1 MSFAFIQA
9 EKAHY
14 PVRVLC
20 AVLAVSP
27 SGYYAWQGRP
37 RVPPRV
43 RADRGV
49 RVHLRALHAQYRSY
63 GSPRLHA
70 ALRAAGTRIGR
81 KRVIRLMQA
90 EQLRGRPHRRF
101 HVTTPVDRGA
111 VYAPNRVQQQFRAP
125 APNRVW
131 TSDITALPTGDG
143 WVYLAVVLDLYSR
156 RIVGWAVRPTL
167 ATALIIDAFEMAVA
181 RRHPAPGVVLHSDRG
196 CQYTSETYQAHL
208 RQHGVV
214 GSMSGTGNCFDNA
227 PTESFFRTL
236 KVEIADRCYWPTRRD
251 AGAAVATFI
260 ERYYNR
266 ERLHSSLGYQ
276 SPVAFETAMKV
287 A

>member
-1 MSFAFIQA
+1 VSFAVIQA

-14 PVRVLC
+14 PVRMLC
-20 AVLAVSP
+20 AVLGVSP
-27 SGYYAWQGRP
+27 SGYYAWQGRAP
-37 RVPPRV
+37 VTPRV

-49 RVHLRALHAQYRSY
+49 RLHLRAIHAANRSY

-101 HVTTPVDRGA
+101 HVTTQVDRGA
-111 VYAPNRVQQQFRAP
+111 VYAPNRLQQQFQVAE
-125 APNRVW
+125 PNRVW

-143 WVYLAVVLDLYSR
+143 WLYLAVVLDLYSR
-156 RIVGWAVRPTL
+156 RIVGWATRPTL
-167 ATALIIDAFEMAVA
+167 ATDLVVAAFEMAVA
-181 RRHPAPGVVLHSDRG
+181 RRRPAPGVVLHSDRG
-196 CQYTSETYQAHL
+196 CQYTSETYQARL
-208 RQHGVV
+208 RRYGVV

-236 KVEIADRCYWPTRRD
+236 KVEIADRCSWPTRRD

-260 ERYYNR
+260 EQYYNR
-266 ERLHSSLGYQ
+266 TRLHSSLGYH
-276 SPVAFETAMKV
+276 SPLAFETATR
-287 A
+287 AA